1 MNTSKKTYGKKK
13 MGLCHFCGLPRH
25 IICHYHELVREMT
38 RRACECQT
46 SRHLQSSPNYQS
58 NVIIQKIED
67 DETKNYS
74 QNPIDLFDVALS
86 AMDLEKKVY

>member
-1 MNTSKKTYGKKK
+1 
-13 MGLCHFCGLPRH
+13 
-25 IICHYHELVREMT
+25 MT